1 MGAFA
6 NINGNTAVAEF
17 VTSQIL
23 PLTDPIAP
31 EFAREWQTS
40 TVARPVEPRFFE
52 TVVQETLKVPAR
64 VWHQTFSGFLATPD
78 FTHELAAAT
87 RPVLLIW
94 GDHDTYTLR
103 KDQDTLLA
111 AIPGARLVVYEGI
124 GHALHWE
131 DPERVAGTL
140 VEFIEGRG
148 DSR

>member
-1 MGAFA
+1 
-6 NINGNTAVAEF
+6 V
-17 VTSQIL
+17 
-23 PLTDPIAP
+23 
-31 EFAREWQTS
+31 
-40 TVARPVEPRFFE
+40 
-52 TVVQETLKVPAR
+52 
-64 VWHQTFSGFLATPD
+64 
-78 FTHELAAAT
+78 
-87 RPVLLIW
+87 IW

>member
-1 MGAFA
+1 
-6 NINGNTAVAEF
+6 
-17 VTSQIL
+17 
-23 PLTDPIAP
+23 
-31 EFAREWQTS
+31 
-40 TVARPVEPRFFE
+40 
-52 TVVQETLKVPAR
+52 
-64 VWHQTFSGFLATPD
+64 
-78 FTHELAAAT
+78 
-87 RPVLLIW
+87 
-94 GDHDTYTLR
+94 LR